1 MPPWHAP
8 IGPSPAPK
16 LGSASAIRWPMIS
29 TGTRIRQALGETRS
43 LPATLAAAIAL
54 EAWNAIDPLQHQPW
68 LGRLLVASLLR
79 QRGKTSHL
87 ACLNVGLRLVPR
99 ERRRAREATPRLVAT
114 LEAIAAM
121 AEASLKDHD
130 RWLTARSLLAR
141 KLERRRSTSSLP
153 ALVDYVM
160 SRPRSRPA

>member
-99 ERRRAREATPRLVAT
+99 ERRRAREATLA
-114 LEAIAAM
+114 
-121 AEASLKDHD
+121 
-130 RWLTARSLLAR
+130 LAR
-141 KLERRRSTSSLP
+141 RSPVPLP
-153 ALVDYVM
+153 RGPKPHTFQSVRQADLK
-160 SRPRSRPA
+160 S